1 VFFSVQDDHQL
12 LDIYFFSFSTIQTED
27 LPRILTIAVT
37 VLAPVAESG
46 LDSRMSAQQY
56 EAISVF
62 FSVAEKALSWSFTPK
77 NALPGVFEDPSEPST
92 TLQPPATWAEL
103 FTGERSIVEL
113 FFNVCRALLVVS
125 PRELSHPIYQ
135 FPLRGPLRIR
145 KWGFFFSS
153 N

>member
-1 VFFSVQDDHQL
+1 
-12 LDIYFFSFSTIQTED
+12 
-27 LPRILTIAVT
+27 
-37 VLAPVAESG
+37 
-46 LDSRMSAQQY
+46 MSAQQY

-103 FTGERSIVEL
+103 FNGERSIIEL
-113 FFNVCRALLVVS
+113 FFNVCQALLIVL
-125 PRELSHPIYQ
+125 PRDFSHPICN
-135 FPLRGPLRIR
+135 FPLRGHLPIG
-145 KWGFFFSS
+145 KGAFFPS